1 MTYLTRG
8 LEKYTVPV
16 QMGECFLRSL
26 LGSLVV
32 LMSSLTSAERGLA
45 AEALGTDPL
54 FTAPPASLSAQEI
67 SSLQTRLADFA
78 QLARYRA
85 DDERL
90 AQSPAGVPRIVFL
103 GDSITE
109 DWITEDW
116 IREDWQDT
124 ISRSRAP
131 RPAGREYINRGIS
144 GQTTAQMLLRFRQDV
159 ISLHPAVVVIL
170 AGTNDIAGNTGATTL
185 PMIEDNL
192 RSMVELARANRI
204 RVVLASLLPASDY
217 PWRRGLQPAAK
228 VRAVNAWIE
237 HYAHTVGAT
246 YVDFHSRLTNAQGG
260 MDAVF
265 AADGVH
271 PSSAGYAVMTSLAV
285 PAIDQALKK

>member
-16 QMGECFLRSL
+16 QMGGWFLRSL

-116 IREDWQDT
+116 IREDWIREDWQDT

-131 RPAGREYINRGIS
+131 RPAGREYVNRGIS

-192 RSMVELARANRI
+192 RSMEISATLPRATRSG
-204 RVVLASLLPASDY
+204 VTP
-217 PWRRGLQPAAK
+217 
-228 VRAVNAWIE
+228 
-237 HYAHTVGAT
+237 
-246 YVDFHSRLTNAQGG
+246 RL
-260 MDAVF
+260 
-265 AADGVH
+265 
-271 PSSAGYAVMTSLAV
+271 
-285 PAIDQALKK
+285 